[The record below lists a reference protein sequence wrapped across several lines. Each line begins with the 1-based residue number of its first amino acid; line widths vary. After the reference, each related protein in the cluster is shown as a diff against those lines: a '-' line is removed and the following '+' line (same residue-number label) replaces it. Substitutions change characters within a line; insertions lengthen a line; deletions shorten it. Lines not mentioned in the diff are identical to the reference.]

1 MKKILSLDLKYSGS
15 QIFYFAAFCSMM
27 GYASVFLLDKGCSN
41 SEIGIALALA
51 NIIAVFSQPAI
62 ASFVDDHKNIEIRN
76 VIALMALSVII
87 LSIILY
93 LVPVSP
99 FFVLFLVV
107 TIFAIMSTVM
117 PLMNSLA
124 FVFEKYGVEINYGL
138 ARGLG
143 SVAYAFASLL
153 LGYIVEK
160 FSPGILPLFYIIF
173 TALLFITVKMFVLP
187 KTLQYS
193 NADKEKQAAKPE
205 KETEAVQLSF
215 GKFCFKYKKFIIF
228 LLGFVFVYFAHTIIN
243 NFFIQVINNING
255 TSSDMGNAVFVAAM
269 LELPTMAFFSKLS
282 EKINCATLIKFSIVM
297 FVFKHTLTYFAT
309 NMMMIYAAQ
318 VLQMFAYA
326 LFIPASVYYVNQ
338 KVAKADRVKGQSL
351 VTMSMT
357 LSGVFASFCGGI
369 LLDAIG
375 VEQVLLLSAVL
386 SVIGAVIVC
395 LTAEKV

>member
-1 MKKILSLDLKYSGS
+1 MKKILNLDLKYSGS

-51 NIIAVFSQPAI
+51 NIIAVFTQPAI

-76 VIALMALSVII
+76 VISIMALSVII

-93 LVPVSP
+93 FVPISP
-99 FFVLFLVV
+99 IFVLFLVV
-107 TIFAIMSTVM
+107 TIFAIMSTIM

-124 FVFEKYGVEINYGL
+124 FVFEKYGIEINYGL

-160 FSPGILPLFYIIF
+160 FSPNILPLFYIIF
-173 TALLFITVKMFVLP
+173 TALLFIIVKMFVLP

-193 NADKEKQAAKPE
+193 VIDEQKKEE
-205 KETEAVQLSF
+205 KKSEIVLLSF

-243 NFFIQVINNING
+243 NFFIQVINNIGG

-282 EKINCATLIKFSIVM
+282 EKINCATLIKFSIIM

-309 NMMMIYAAQ
+309 NMLMIYAAQ
-318 VLQMFAYA
+318 ILQMFAYA

-338 KVAKADRVKGQSL
+338 KVAEADRVKGQSL

-375 VEQVLLLSAVL
+375 VEQVLLVSAIL
-386 SVIGAVIVC
+386 SVIGAIIVC

>member
-1 MKKILSLDLKYSGS
+1 MKKILNLDLKYSGS

-51 NIIAVFSQPAI
+51 NIIAVFTQPAI

-76 VIALMALSVII
+76 VIAIMALSVII

-93 LVPVSP
+93 FVPISP
-99 FFVLFLVV
+99 IFVLFLVV
-107 TIFAIMSTVM
+107 TIFAIMSTIM

-124 FVFEKYGVEINYGL
+124 FVFEKYGIEINYGL

-160 FSPGILPLFYIIF
+160 FSPNILPLFYIIF
-173 TALLFITVKMFVLP
+173 TALLFIIVKMFVLP

-193 NADKEKQAAKPE
+193 VIDEQE
-205 KETEAVQLSF
+205 KEEKKSEIVQLSF

-243 NFFIQVINNING
+243 NFFIQVINNIGG

-282 EKINCATLIKFSIVM
+282 EKINCATLIKFSIIM

-309 NMMMIYAAQ
+309 NMLMIYAAQ
-318 VLQMFAYA
+318 ILQMFAYA

-338 KVAKADRVKGQSL
+338 KVAEADRVKGQSL

-375 VEQVLLLSAVL
+375 VEQVLLVSAIL
-386 SVIGAVIVC
+386 SVIGAIIVC

>member
-1 MKKILSLDLKYSGS
+1 MKKLLSLDLKYSGS

-41 SEIGIALALA
+41 SEIGIALALS
-51 NIIAVFSQPAI
+51 NIIAVFAQPTI

-76 VIALMALSVII
+76 IIALMALVVII
-87 LSIILY
+87 LSAILY
-93 LVPVSP
+93 FIPVST
-99 FFVLFLVV
+99 FFILFLIVA
-107 TIFAIMSTVM
+107 IFAIMSTIM

-124 FVFEKYGVEINYGL
+124 FIFEKYGIEVNYGL

-143 SVAYAFASLL
+143 SVAYAFASML
-153 LGYIVEK
+153 LGYIVEG
-160 FSPGILPLFYIIF
+160 FSPEILPLFYIIF
-173 TALLFITVKMFVLP
+173 TALLFVIVRSFVLP
-187 KTLQYS
+187 KTAQYRVI
-193 NADKEKQAAKPE
+193 E
-205 KETEAVQLSF
+205 KEDNKEEKKDEAAQLSF
-215 GKFCFKYKKFIIF
+215 GKFCLKYKKFIVF

-243 NFFIQVINNING
+243 NFFIQVINNIHG

-282 EKINCATLIKFSIVM
+282 EKINCGTLIKFSIIM

-309 NMMMIYAAQ
+309 NMLMIYAAQ

-338 KVAKADRVKGQSL
+338 KIALADRVKGQSL
-351 VTMSMT
+351 VTTAMT

-375 VEQVLLLSAVL
+375 VEHVLLVSAVL
-386 SVIGAVIVC
+386 SVIGAIIVC
-395 LTAEKV
+395 LTTEKV

>member
-1 MKKILSLDLKYSGS
+1 MKKILNLDLKYSGS

-51 NIIAVFSQPAI
+51 NIIAVFTQPAI

-76 VIALMALSVII
+76 IIAIMALSVII

-93 LVPVSP
+93 FVPISP
-99 FFVLFLVV
+99 IFVLFLVV
-107 TIFAIMSTVM
+107 TIFAIMSTIM

-124 FVFEKYGVEINYGL
+124 FVFEKYGIEINYGL

-160 FSPGILPLFYIIF
+160 FSPNILPLFYIIF
-173 TALLFITVKMFVLP
+173 TALLFIIVKMFVLP

-193 NADKEKQAAKPE
+193 VIDEQE
-205 KETEAVQLSF
+205 KEEKKSEIVQLSF

-243 NFFIQVINNING
+243 NFFIQVINNIGG

-282 EKINCATLIKFSIVM
+282 EKINCATLIKFSIIM

-309 NMMMIYAAQ
+309 NMLMIYAAQ
-318 VLQMFAYA
+318 ILQMFAYA

-338 KVAKADRVKGQSL
+338 KVAEADRVKGQSL

-375 VEQVLLLSAVL
+375 VEQVLLVSAIL
-386 SVIGAVIVC
+386 SVIGAIIVC

>member
-1 MKKILSLDLKYSGS
+1 MKKILSLDLKYAGS

-41 SEIGIALALA
+41 SQIGIALAIA
-51 NIIAVFSQPAI
+51 NIIAVFAQPAL
-62 ASFVDDHKNIEIRN
+62 ASFVDNHKNIEMRN
-76 VIALMALSVII
+76 IIALIALIVII
-87 LSIILY
+87 LSLVLY
-93 LVPVSP
+93 LIPVSGL
-99 FFVLFLVV
+99 FVLFLVV

-124 FVFEKYGVEINYGL
+124 FVFEKYGIEINYGL

-143 SVAYAFASLL
+143 SVAYAFTSML
-153 LGYIVEK
+153 LGYVVES

-173 TALLFITVKMFVLP
+173 TVLLFIVVKLFVLP
-187 KTLQYS
+187 KRQHF
-193 NADKEKQAAKPE
+193 EII
-205 KETEAVQLSF
+205 ETETKDESQTEQLSF
-215 GKFCFKYKKFIIF
+215 GKFCMKYKKFILF

-243 NFFIQVINNING
+243 NFFIQVINDIGG

-269 LELPTMAFFSKLS
+269 LELPTMAFFNKLS
-282 EKINCATLIKFSIVM
+282 EKINCATLIKFSIIM
-297 FVFKHTLTYFAT
+297 FVAKHTLTYFAT
-309 NMMMIYAAQ
+309 NMMMIYVAQ

-338 KVAKADRVKGQSL
+338 KVATSDRVKGQSL

-375 VEQVLLLSAVL
+375 VHQVLLVSAVL
-386 SVIGAVIVC
+386 SIIGAIIVC
-395 LTAEKV
+395 LTAERV